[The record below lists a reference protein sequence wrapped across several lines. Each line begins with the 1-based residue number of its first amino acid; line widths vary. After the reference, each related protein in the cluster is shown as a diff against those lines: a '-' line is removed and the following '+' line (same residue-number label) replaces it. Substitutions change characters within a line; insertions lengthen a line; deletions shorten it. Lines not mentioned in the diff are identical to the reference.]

1 MFWLTLQ
8 TFYSDT
14 NIHWRNCHINICH
27 VRLSP
32 KSSHVFFV
40 INFLS
45 KQPSAP
51 AEQVFKRLN
60 SFSCFSTQHQ
70 ILEKSF
76 TRSIFLFFVFLSKIC
91 FCKRH
96 LFVYLFLLC
105 HDVRQNITTCVSFQ
119 LSSLSLVKQF
129 YFFQTWWLL
138 KFCQWKYENWIMKC
152 FSIPFN
158 LLCFALRLTHLKKFG

>member
-1 MFWLTLQ
+1 MLDYRRKALM
-8 TFYSDT
+8 Y
-14 NIHWRNCHINICH
+14 
-27 VRLSP
+27 
-32 KSSHVFFV
+32 FFV

-60 SFSCFSTQHQ
+60 SFSCFSSQHQ
-70 ILEKSF
+70 TLEKSF

-96 LFVYLFLLC
+96 LFVCLFLLC

-119 LSSLSLVKQF
+119 LSSLSLVIQF
-129 YFFQTWWLL
+129 YFL
-138 KFCQWKYENWIMKC
+138 KRDDRRLQIL
-152 FSIPFN
+152 SIIIG
-158 LLCFALRLTHLKKFG
+158 LKPNQINEMNEI